1 MYLKGRYKKKANHSK
16 QPASP
21 LFLYRE
27 KKMENTTIYITEEE
41 SNCSILIPH
50 LDLILLPLF

>member
-1 MYLKGRYKKKANHSK
+1 
-16 QPASP
+16 
-21 LFLYRE
+21 
-27 KKMENTTIYITEEE
+27 MENTTIYITEEE